1 MRRCAPTSRRA
12 SSSAPAMPAA
22 WPTRSATT
30 SRCCS
35 SRRPGGPPRAADD
48 RRPGPVGGGGGV
60 RAGGGPPRHARGGRG
75 GRSRR
80 HAAPGGLRGGPGAHR
95 AAVVRGN
102 GPVGAHPGRQA
113 PCDRGGGPR
122 RLRHR
127 RGDARRRDRG
137 RQPGPGGAVVSGP
150 AARLG
155 GCGRRGHRGVV
166 LGRHRADPGG
176 GGRGGAARLPAGLR
190 GRRGLA
196 AAPDRRAGPRRV
208 RPGARRRPGEVGA
221 VGPGRP
227 AAGDRGAARRG
238 QHRRAGL
245 RAHREAAGGGLA
257 SVQAGQRVVRQPR
270 QVAGPGPAR
279 RAAGDL
285 GHVAARRGG
294 GPAVRRT
301 AQPERQVPGGRRH
314 AARGGLQ
321 PAGGL
326 RRPGRRGPRPRR
338 LRGHAAG
345 AGRRPGGGSAGLGP
359 AGRGQ
364 RPRRPPRHRGVRAG
378 HGRRPAPAGPAGRR
392 HPAHRLREHVPGHRI
407 RDRPGALG
415 GDAGPGRAD
424 RVGAGGYGAAMRAAF
439 AALAANLGIA
449 ATKFGAFV
457 LTGSASMLAESV
469 HSVADTG
476 NELLLIIGRNR
487 ANRPRSEQH
496 PFGFGRE
503 RYFYGFV
510 VAVMLFTIGATFSVF
525 DGIRKILAP
534 EPVHDAKVAF
544 IVLGASV
551 VLEAFS
557 LRTGIS
563 EANRVRG
570 GRGWGAFIR
579 RTKAPELPVVLIEDV
594 AALIGL
600 GFAFAGVALAALTG
614 DGRWD
619 GAGSLAIGALLAT
632 AAAILAVETKSLLIG
647 ESASAEMQRLILAA
661 LEDGPQRLQVIHL
674 RTLHMSPDSLLV
686 TAKIAVRGDEPA
698 AQLAAAIDAAERR
711 VRAVVPIARTIYL
724 EPDIYRE
731 AMADRTDPSIQA
743 VLRGR
748 FAPRRPGRPGSNK

>member
-1 MRRCAPTSRRA
+1 
-12 SSSAPAMPAA
+12 
-22 WPTRSATT
+22 
-30 SRCCS
+30 
-35 SRRPGGPPRAADD
+35 
-48 RRPGPVGGGGGV
+48 
-60 RAGGGPPRHARGGRG
+60 
-75 GRSRR
+75 
-80 HAAPGGLRGGPGAHR
+80 
-95 AAVVRGN
+95 
-102 GPVGAHPGRQA
+102 
-113 PCDRGGGPR
+113 
-122 RLRHR
+122 
-127 RGDARRRDRG
+127 
-137 RQPGPGGAVVSGP
+137 
-150 AARLG
+150 
-155 GCGRRGHRGVV
+155 
-166 LGRHRADPGG
+166 
-176 GGRGGAARLPAGLR
+176 
-190 GRRGLA
+190 
-196 AAPDRRAGPRRV
+196 
-208 RPGARRRPGEVGA
+208 
-221 VGPGRP
+221 
-227 AAGDRGAARRG
+227 
-238 QHRRAGL
+238 
-245 RAHREAAGGGLA
+245 
-257 SVQAGQRVVRQPR
+257 
-270 QVAGPGPAR
+270 
-279 RAAGDL
+279 
-285 GHVAARRGG
+285 
-294 GPAVRRT
+294 
-301 AQPERQVPGGRRH
+301 
-314 AARGGLQ
+314 
-321 PAGGL
+321 
-326 RRPGRRGPRPRR
+326 
-338 LRGHAAG
+338 
-345 AGRRPGGGSAGLGP
+345 
-359 AGRGQ
+359 
-364 RPRRPPRHRGVRAG
+364 
-378 HGRRPAPAGPAGRR
+378 
-392 HPAHRLREHVPGHRI
+392 
-407 RDRPGALG
+407 
-415 GDAGPGRAD
+415 
-424 RVGAGGYGAAMRAAF
+424 MRAVF

-449 ATKFGAFV
+449 ATKFVAFV

-748 FAPRRPGRPGSNK
+748 FAPRRPGRPGSNKS